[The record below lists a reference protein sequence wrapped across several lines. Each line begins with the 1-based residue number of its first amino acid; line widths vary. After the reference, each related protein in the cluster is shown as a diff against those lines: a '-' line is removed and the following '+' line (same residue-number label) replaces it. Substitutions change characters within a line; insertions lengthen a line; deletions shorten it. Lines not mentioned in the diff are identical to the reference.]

1 VLVIGNYVSEV
12 GSVFSS
18 QGPGSSPRLGR
29 NPAQRDR
36 ATSSQLYVRLFIAC
50 CFILFF
56 MPERWCTVTT
66 TDAEGRRH
74 SVDVQAASTFDAAHI
89 YLTYAKA
96 QPGAGIPPL
105 TLATVFEVVIGGKV
119 HTVAG
124 AALQRWIIKERSER
138 KGPRGL
144 LFSRRATLD

>member
-1 VLVIGNYVSEV
+1 MLVTSVAAFSFA
-12 GSVFSS
+12 GSA
-18 QGPGSSPRLGR
+18 PGSGGILRKGTVRP
-29 NPAQRDR
+29 
-36 ATSSQLYVRLFIAC
+36 SSQLYVRLFIAY

-89 YLTYAKA
+89 YLTHAKA

-124 AALQRWIIKERSER
+124 AAIQRWIIKERSER

>member
-1 VLVIGNYVSEV
+1 MLVIGNYVSEV

-18 QGPGSSPRLGR
+18 QDREAPPGSGGILRKG
-29 NPAQRDR
+29 AVC
-36 ATSSQLYVRLFIAC
+36 SSFIAYC
-50 CFILFF
+50 LILFF

-66 TDAEGRRH
+66 TDAEGRH

-89 YLTYAKA
+89 YLTHAKA
-96 QPGAGIPPL
+96 PPGAGIPPL